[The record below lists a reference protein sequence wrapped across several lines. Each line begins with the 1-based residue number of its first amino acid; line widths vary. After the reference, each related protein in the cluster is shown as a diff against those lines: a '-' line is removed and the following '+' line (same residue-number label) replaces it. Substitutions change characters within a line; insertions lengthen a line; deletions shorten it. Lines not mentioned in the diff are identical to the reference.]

1 MRIYP
6 GSHSSIFVASA
17 DLPVAD
23 IRLKDLMSFS
33 LSLKDVNCFLKIVII
48 FSLGISLNSSAVNI
62 NANTAKDGTSRSL
75 LLHGLFE
82 QFFNIFYSGFYHL
95 SSLAFFFLLSGR
107 RLRFLYLLT
116 INRFFIIVIVPDFN
130 FFSYFICYTLWAF
143 CLICSKTTVFW
154 MIFSDNLI
162 YFPVSHTDFLWLF
175 TNLF

>member
-1 MRIYP
+1 
-6 GSHSSIFVASA
+6 
-17 DLPVAD
+17 
-23 IRLKDLMSFS
+23 MSFS

-75 LLHGLFE
+75 PLHGLFE

-130 FFSYFICYTLWAF
+130 FFHISSATPFEPSVLFAQKLQFFEWYF
-143 CLICSKTTVFW
+143 LIIWFIFLSVILISCDFSQ
-154 MIFSDNLI
+154 IFSNKYQICVAIPL
-162 YFPVSHTDFLWLF
+162 
-175 TNLF
+175 